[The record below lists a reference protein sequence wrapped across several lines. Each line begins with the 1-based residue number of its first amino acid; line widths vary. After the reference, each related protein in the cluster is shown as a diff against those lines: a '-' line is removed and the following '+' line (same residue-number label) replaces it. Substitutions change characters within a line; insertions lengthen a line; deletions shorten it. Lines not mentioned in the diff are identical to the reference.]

1 MAQTNCKE
9 TQQATVKAF
18 TPKRG
23 PKKSSRFGVYD
34 IETTTD
40 LKRVYLVG
48 YYDGNS
54 YRFWESE
61 PLPPTD
67 YRSAISQFL
76 MWYFGGSLRC
86 AVYAHN
92 GGNFDH
98 LFVLR
103 WLLTFKPEAQI
114 EFVPTQ
120 SSVLLMTVRIGK
132 RQYEFR
138 DSMRLMPASLDSIA
152 KTLLGEGKL
161 ENIDYDKLHEDPRRY
176 EYLQRDCLQ
185 LYSCIRVWRQT
196 VETRLAGAC
205 GLTVAATAIE
215 TLRRGYLQKTL
226 LQTTPDVE
234 ALVREGYYGGR
245 TEVFNKGGTF
255 TKDKPLRCYDVN
267 SMYPWAMSQRL
278 PTTLLTVSERFL
290 NLHCAG
296 FVECTVDTANCDKQA
311 RQYPVLPLRH
321 EGKLMFPLGRFRGV
335 WSTIELKMASDHGY
349 RIFSVGRGAYFKTES
364 VFEKYVTELYK
375 LRDKKRSDYDET
387 LSKIA
392 KLLLNATY
400 GKFGTNR
407 EREKIWIRPNL
418 QDIIDKEMTPLQGP
432 LNLPVYVEKVECD
445 AEYILPHLAAW
456 ITALGR
462 VRLLNYIYQCKES
475 VYYCDTD
482 SVYTTSVLPSSAAL
496 GEMKEEYNDIVQAGF
511 IAPKVYRLVHSS
523 GKETTRVKGFSTF
536 GKGFAGSVVDLQA
549 GLPVTCSA
557 FSKMRTVI
565 RGDFGLMIRQKRLKG
580 ENEKRIF
587 AADGTSKPLEVR
599 T

>member
-1 MAQTNCKE
+1 MVQETKQTLKS
-9 TQQATVKAF
+9 F
-18 TPKRG
+18 SPKVG
-23 PKKSSRFGVYD
+23 PKKSSRFAVYD

-40 LKRVYLVG
+40 LKKVYLVG
-48 YYDGNS
+48 YTDGTV
-54 YRFWESE
+54 YRYWESE

-67 YRSAISQFL
+67 FRSAISQFL
-76 MWYFGGSLRC
+76 MWYFGGPLRC
-86 AVYAHN
+86 AIYAHN

-103 WLLTFKPEAQI
+103 WLLTFKPDTQI

-120 SSVLLMTVRIGK
+120 SSILLMTVTIGK
-132 RQYEFR
+132 RKYEFR

-161 ENIDYDKLHEDPRRY
+161 ENIDYDNLHTDPRRY
-176 EYLQRDCLQ
+176 EYLQRDCMQ
-185 LYSCIRVWRQT
+185 LFSCIRTWRQT
-196 VETRLAGAC
+196 VESKLGGAC

-226 LQTTPDVE
+226 HQTTPDVE
-234 ALVREGYYGGR
+234 TLVREGYYGGR

-255 TKDKPLRCYDVN
+255 TKEKPLRCYDVN

-278 PTTLLTVSERFL
+278 PTVLLTTSEHYL

-296 FVECTVDTANCDKQA
+296 FVECTVDTSTCDSLAK
-311 RQYPVLPLRH
+311 RYPVLPYRQN
-321 EGKLMFPLGRFRGV
+321 GKLLFPLGKFRGV
-335 WSTIELKMASDHGY
+335 WSTVELKMALLRGY
-349 RIFSVGRGAYFKTES
+349 RISEVGRAAYFKTEN
-364 VFEKYVTELYK
+364 VFQKYVLELYK
-375 LRDKKRSDYDET
+375 LRDKKRPDYDET

-407 EREKIWIRPNL
+407 EREKLWIRPSIE
-418 QDIIDKEMTPLQGP
+418 DVIAKRMTPLQGP
-432 LNLPVYVEKVECD
+432 LNLPVFVEHVECD

-462 VRLLNYIYQCKES
+462 VRLLEYIYQCKEP

-482 SVYTTSVLPSSAAL
+482 SVYTTSVLPSSTEL
-496 GEMKEEYNDIVQAGF
+496 GEMKEEYGNIIEANFV
-511 IAPKVYRLVHSS
+511 APKVYRLVHSN
-523 GKETTRVKGFSTF
+523 GKETSRVKGFSTF
-536 GKGFAGSVVDLQA
+536 GKGFVGKVLDLQQGA
-549 GLPVTCSA
+549 SVACSA

-565 RGDFGLMIRQKRLKG
+565 RGDFGLIVRQKRLRG
-580 ENEKRIF
+580 ESESEKRIF
-587 AADGTSKPLEVR
+587 AANGTSVPLEIR

>member
-1 MAQTNCKE
+1 MGKGYSKSTG
-9 TQQATVKAF
+9 TF
-18 TPKRG
+18 GPKRG
-23 PKKSSRFGVYD
+23 PLKSKKFAVYD

-40 LKRVYLVG
+40 LQKVYLVG
-48 YYDGNS
+48 FFDGTA
-54 YRFWESE
+54 YRYFESE

-67 YRSAISQFL
+67 FRSAISQFC
-76 MWYFGGSLRC
+76 MWYFSGKNRC
-86 AVYAHN
+86 AIYAHN

-103 WLLTFKPEAQI
+103 WLLTFKPDCSI

-120 SSVLLMTVRIGK
+120 SSVLLMTVTIGK
-132 RQYEFR
+132 QKYEFR

-161 ENIDYDKLHEDPRRY
+161 ENINYDNLHLDPRRY

-185 LYSCIRVWRQT
+185 LYSVLHLWKQT
-196 VETRLAGAC
+196 VESKLRGGC

-226 LQTTPDVE
+226 CQLPPEVE

-245 TEVFNKGGTF
+245 TEIFHKGGTF
-255 TKDKPLRCYDVN
+255 TKAKPLRCFDVN

-278 PTTLLTVSERFL
+278 PTHLLSTSEKYL
-290 NLHCAG
+290 NLACAG
-296 FVECTVDTANCDKQA
+296 FVECTVDTSACDSQA
-311 RQYPVLPLRH
+311 LRYPVLPYRH

-335 WSTIELKMASDHGY
+335 WSTVELKLAAQKGY
-349 RIFSVGRGAYFKTES
+349 KIFNIGRAAYFKTES
-364 VFEKYVTELYK
+364 VFEQYVHELYK

-407 EREKIWIRPNL
+407 DREKLWVRPSL
-418 QDIIDKEMTPLQGP
+418 ETILEKGMSPLQGP
-432 LNLPVYVEKVECD
+432 LTLPVYVEQVQCD
-445 AEYILPHLAAW
+445 ADYILPHLAAW

-462 VRLLNYIYQCKES
+462 VRLLEYIYQCKEQ

-482 SVYTTSVLPSSAAL
+482 SVYTTSTLPSSTEL
-496 GEMKEEYNDIVQAGF
+496 GQMKEEYGDIIQASF
-511 IAPKVYRLVHSS
+511 VAPKVYKLVHSD
-523 GKETTRVKGFSTF
+523 GHETSRVKGFSTF
-536 GKGFAGSVVDLQA
+536 GKGFVGNVETLQS
-549 GLPVTCSA
+549 GLPILCSA

-565 RGDFGLMIRQKRLKG
+565 RGDFGLIVRQKRLKG

-587 AADGTSKPLEVR
+587 AADGTSRPLEIR